1 MIYFDNAATTKPSA
15 TALSKAAEFN
25 NENFF
30 NPSALYRGGLYC
42 NNALKTARSSVL
54 KNLGLSENKYE
65 VVFTSCGS
73 ESDNNAIFGAVKRG
87 VFVTDKGEHS
97 AVIKCFNEL
106 KNRNNTVFFCG
117 LNKDGGVDENE
128 LLSLISN
135 NRVDFVSIMHVNNET
150 GAINDINAIA
160 KRIKTLNPNIV
171 FHSDGVQA
179 YGKIPVTLSEDIDL
193 YSVSSHKINGLKGT
207 GALIKKKKL
216 NLSPLVF
223 GGGQENGL
231 RSGTENVFGI
241 KVFEYAGTEH
251 YSAIKENYEK
261 ALEIKKYV
269 IENLDRELFAVI
281 SGANS
286 SPYILSVSA
295 VGVRGE
301 VLMHIL
307 ENRNIIV
314 GNGSA
319 CSAKNRYS
327 RVIEACGQPKDVLDG
342 VIRLSFSAENTLDEA
357 KEFVSAANESA
368 ASLKRMMK

>member
-54 KNLGLSENKYE
+54 RNLGLSETKYE

-97 AVIKCFNEL
+97 AVIKCFIEQ

-117 LNKDGGVDENE
+117 LNKDGSVNEKE
-128 LLSLISN
+128 LLSLITD

-150 GAINDINAIA
+150 GAINDINALA
-160 KRIKTLNPNIV
+160 NKIKSLNPNIV

-179 YGKIPVTLSEDIDL
+179 YGKIPVSLSNDIDL

-223 GGGQENGL
+223 GGGQENGQ

-241 KVFEYAGTEH
+241 KVFEYAGKEH
-251 YSAIKENYEK
+251 
-261 ALEIKKYV
+261 
-269 IENLDRELFAVI
+269 
-281 SGANS
+281 
-286 SPYILSVSA
+286 
-295 VGVRGE
+295 
-301 VLMHIL
+301 
-307 ENRNIIV
+307 
-314 GNGSA
+314 
-319 CSAKNRYS
+319 
-327 RVIEACGQPKDVLDG
+327 
-342 VIRLSFSAENTLDEA
+342 
-357 KEFVSAANESA
+357 
-368 ASLKRMMK
+368 